1 MDHKVLVR
9 ERATG
14 QVIRAWPV
22 DAREL
27 IASGEFEAGDDASE
41 RIALGEAAF
50 PLGPRVTTTLGKMGQ
65 ATPLPLTK
73 PTTTTTIHVSESV
86 GTTSESIGTILFEVP
101 DVPTKAKPRTRTK
114 RSAKPKGKK

>member
-1 MDHKVLVR
+1 VDHKVSVR

-50 PLGPRVTTTLGKMGQ
+50 PLGPRVTTTLG
-65 ATPLPLTK
+65 A
-73 PTTTTTIHVSESV
+73 VSSAIN
-86 GTTSESIGTILFEVP
+86 TQPPEVP
-101 DVPTKAKPRTRTK
+101 VGETDSGSGEPPKATKKATK
-114 RSAKPKGKK
+114 KAKPKGKK

>member
-1 MDHKVLVR
+1 MSVR

-50 PLGPRVTTTLGKMGQ
+50 PLGPRVTTTLGAVSSAINIQPPEVPAGETESVKADLASGGV
-65 ATPLPLTK
+65 ATLVPEVPVSPAKTK
-73 PTTTTTIHVSESV
+73 PRAR
-86 GTTSESIGTILFEVP
+86 P
-101 DVPTKAKPRTRTK
+101 K
-114 RSAKPKGKK
+114 RSAKPTGKK